1 MTVEYLL
8 HDNVMMY
15 ILKKWPHYLMDL
27 YNHDVKVKEI
37 ACESRGTELFNDEM
51 RVFSA

>member
-1 MTVEYLL
+1 
-8 HDNVMMY
+8 
-15 ILKKWPHYLMDL
+15 MDL